1 MAWNWDRDYQGDKYP
16 AAPAAEAGS
25 GMDDFLASARKL
37 TDQFLEQ
44 SRRQAEKILKDANA
58 QADQILG
65 DARQK
70 ADELLHD
77 AENHAE
83 EISLQA
89 RKDADALL
97 AQAHADAEEIRS
109 AASSKGTVDQ
119 EYAVQCV
126 SDCFDEI
133 RRRQE
138 ETLDVLNA
146 QWQKFLIGLMPSDE
160 ELPAPEPEAVPAAEP
175 EAAVPEA
182 DPPEPKPDVPFD
194 LEEKVSALSREMDEL
209 FWKRKT

>member
-1 MAWNWDRDYQGDKYP
+1 MAWNWDRDYQGDSYYSASGAEP
-16 AAPAAEAGS
+16 AAPAADAGS

-44 SRRQAEKILKDANA
+44 SRRQAEKILKEANA
-58 QADQILG
+58 QADQIVS

-83 EISLQA
+83 ELSLQA
-89 RKDADALL
+89 RKEADALL
-97 AQAHADAEEIRS
+97 EQAHAEADAVRS
-109 AASSKGTVDQ
+109 AKGTVDQ

-126 SDCFDEI
+126 SDCFEEI

-146 QWQKFLIGLMPSDE
+146 QWQKFLIGLMPNDE
-160 ELPAPEPEAVPAAEP
+160 ELPAPEPTPAAAAEP
-175 EAAVPEA
+175 AAVE
-182 DPPEPKPDVPFD
+182 PEPD
-194 LEEKVSALSREMDEL
+194 
-209 FWKRKT
+209 RKSVV

>member
-1 MAWNWDRDYQGDKYP
+1 MAWNWDRDYQGDGYP
-16 AAPAAEAGS
+16 AAPAADA

-44 SRRQAEKILKDANA
+44 SRRQAEKILKDANM

-70 ADELLHD
+70 ADELLRD

-89 RKDADALL
+89 RREADALL
-97 AQAHADAEEIRS
+97 GQAHADAEEIRG

-126 SDCFDEI
+126 SDCFEEI

-146 QWQKFLIGLMPSDE
+146 QWQKFLIGLMPNE
-160 ELPAPEPEAVPAAEP
+160 EDLPAPEPAPVPEP
-175 EAAVPEA
+175 EPPVAKAEDA
-182 DPPEPKPDVPFD
+182 PEPEPELPHD

-209 FWKRKT
+209 FWNRKK

>member
-1 MAWNWDRDYQGDKYP
+1 MAWNWDRDYQGDRYP
-16 AAPAAEAGS
+16 AASAADAGS

-44 SRRQAEKILKDANA
+44 SRRQAEKILKDANT

-70 ADELLHD
+70 ADELLRD

-89 RKDADALL
+89 RREADALL
-97 AQAHADAEEIRS
+97 GQAHADAEEIRG

-126 SDCFDEI
+126 SDCFEEI

-146 QWQKFLIGLMPSDE
+146 QWQKFLIGLMPNDE
-160 ELPAPEPEAVPAAEP
+160 DLPAPEPETVSAGEPAA
-175 EAAVPEA
+175 PEA
-182 DPPEPKPDVPFD
+182 DPPEPEPEVPYD

-209 FWKRKT
+209 FWKRKS